1 MNFPEQLR
9 FKRMIKGFTQEQ
21 LAEMTHMTQSEICH
35 YEKGRRIP
43 GKDERRVLEH
53 VLGTRFYSRR
63 ATMSDT
69 SKLSEIHTMDEIFK
83 GAEELSEKMGVGYS
97 VAQKRALY
105 LTILLCIGFE
115 LYVCDDHPAEDMGE
129 LTWDVIVNDLFFLL
143 ENCEGVGI
151 YETVRQMT
159 DNVRGK
165 LNSESGDSFVVQVGR
180 CAEVAGGTLLS
191 ILGTSE
197 DAFATEFKVL
207 LSTAS
212 DLI

>member
-1 MNFPEQLR
+1 M
-9 FKRMIKGFTQEQ
+9 
-21 LAEMTHMTQSEICH
+21 SE
-35 YEKGRRIP
+35 
-43 GKDERRVLEH
+43 
-53 VLGTRFYSRR
+53 
-63 ATMSDT
+63 T

-115 LYVCDDHPAEDMGE
+115 LYVCDDHPEEDMGE